1 MNKVYCVERSL
12 VITVY
17 DYIVAESEEDATKK
31 IDELKSIAAEISQA
45 GLSANHASV
54 SYTEYDE
61 NHKIV
66 GNSLE

>member
-1 MNKVYCVERSL
+1 MNKIYRVERSL
-12 VITVY
+12 TLIVY
-17 DYIVAESEEDATKK
+17 DYIVAENEEDATKK
-31 IDELKSIAAEISQA
+31 VNELKSIAAEISQA
-45 GLSANHASV
+45 GLSNNHASV

>member
-1 MNKVYCVERSL
+1 MNKVYRVERSL

-17 DYIVAESEEDATKK
+17 DYIVAESEEDANKK
-31 IDELKSIAAEISQA
+31 VSELKSIAAEISQA
-45 GLSANHASV
+45 GLSNNHASI

-61 NHKIV
+61 NHKAI